1 MPESG
6 DIVEFYSRIA
16 GKRKFHLC
24 LCIGEIDGIYK
35 FLMINSK
42 SGFKSDVV
50 FNDGEI
56 PGLPS
61 SATGESVIS
70 LSQIARV
77 KVDKLNIW
85 QPKVI
90 GKIPN
95 QIIVNLQEAIVDM
108 PTLTKTDKDW
118 LANVLLE
125 LLA

>member
-1 MPESG
+1 
-6 DIVEFYSRIA
+6 
-16 GKRKFHLC
+16 
-24 LCIGEIDGIYK
+24 
-35 FLMINSK
+35 MINSK

-56 PGLPS
+56 PGLPP